1 MAFFLSNQLKFRQY
15 ILNKRH
21 KYGIKFYK
29 LNFIKRFSHNNGINS
44 SSIKN
49 HFAKKKKTFLRG
61 SLKTDRSFLL
71 IEMKIKQKESD
82 IIK

>member
-49 HFAKKKKTFLRG
+49 HFAKKKNIFTWNSSNKQIIFANINENKTKR
-61 SLKTDRSFLL
+61 
-71 IEMKIKQKESD
+71 E
-82 IIK
+82 